1 MNFMCV
7 CKSNNA
13 KLVTSIIGKVSK
25 KSTPKSKSAT
35 ILHKINTIWISLA
48 THKI

>member
-25 KSTPKSKSAT
+25 KSTPKSNLLQYYET
-35 ILHKINTIWISLA
+35 NITWTSLA